1 MNKARIVSEM
11 SIYGLAVTMKSDMP
25 TIKEKEP
32 DIQNNLSQSLFRN
45 FNFLLS
51 IPIFS
56 YPLVVFSQGVSFSI
70 SKPTMII
77 FDIYAENAQ
86 KHREVP
92 NSRTYEKK
100 N

>member
-1 MNKARIVSEM
+1 
-11 SIYGLAVTMKSDMP
+11 
-25 TIKEKEP
+25 
-32 DIQNNLSQSLFRN
+32 
-45 FNFLLS
+45 LS